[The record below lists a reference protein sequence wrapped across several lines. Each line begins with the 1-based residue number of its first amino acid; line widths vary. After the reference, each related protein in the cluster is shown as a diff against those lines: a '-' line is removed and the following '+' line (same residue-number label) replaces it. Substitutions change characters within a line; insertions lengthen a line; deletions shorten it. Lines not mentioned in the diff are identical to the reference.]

1 MDPKI
6 GVMETMAVLI
16 LIFFQESPYSLN
28 LLFFKE
34 AHMFEHVVPV
44 GGPVWEDVKLFGG
57 GGCLAEFGP

>member
-1 MDPKI
+1 
-6 GVMETMAVLI
+6 MAVLI